1 MDEDEKNWDGLD
13 PWRRPEVRAPEPLRG
28 EALLELPRN
37 WRRWLAISLA
47 VPGFF
52 IVAFLLLTMGPFADI
67 GPGSVATGLI
77 MVLIFVILAFVIAYA
92 YMYMI
97 IYPDRVV
104 IRRVTYDLS
113 DILWLDVY
121 EVEDMAGYTEIGRAT
136 IPHIVNYFELV
147 FSVQTPAGTKQFT
160 FRNKD
165 SELDL
170 TVLIDRLQVLL
181 PDLKVERHVGVDDRT
196 GGPFWLIVNAMG
208 GR

>member
-1 MDEDEKNWDGLD
+1 M
-13 PWRRPEVRAPEPLRG
+13 
-28 EALLELPRN
+28 
-37 WRRWLAISLA
+37 
-47 VPGFF
+47 
-52 IVAFLLLTMGPFADI
+52 FLLMTMGPFADS
-67 GPGSVATGLI
+67 GTGMMVQGLI
-77 MVLIFVILAFVIAYA
+77 LVLVFVILAFVMALT

-97 IYPDRVV
+97 IFPDRVV

-113 DILWLDVY
+113 VVRWLDVY
-121 EVEDMAGYTEIGRAT
+121 EVEDMAGYTEIGRST

-170 TVLIDRLQVLL
+170 TVLIDRLHILL